1 VAPHPHVDW
10 ARPRGSLMTNDTS
23 PVPQLG
29 FGLILQAVP
38 ALIGSV
44 VITFSS
50 DHSPLVGLI
59 VFAGVAFL
67 MAGGQMLTAVSLGL
81 WPRARTAIG
90 IQAVASIAAGGIA
103 AAFLGGER
111 TTLTLCVSMWAAV
124 VAVTSGLAGWLS
136 PDRAVSREF
145 FVITGLAGLLAI
157 VEAALPLS
165 DVYAVGL
172 FGAFLAV
179 FGVFSIIAGVSM
191 SSASRRPAPT
201 QEKK

>member
-1 VAPHPHVDW
+1 
-10 ARPRGSLMTNDTS
+10 MTNDTS
-23 PVPQLG
+23 SVPQLG

-38 ALIGSV
+38 ALVAAI

-59 VFAGVAFL
+59 IFAGATFL
-67 MAGGQMLTAVSLGL
+67 MAGGQMLTAVSVTA

-90 IQAVASIAAGGIA
+90 IQAVSSIAAGGVA

-111 TTLTLCVSMWAAV
+111 TTLTMCVSVWAAI
-124 VAVTSGLAGWLS
+124 VAVTSGLAGWFT
-136 PDRAVSREF
+136 PDRSVAREF
-145 FVITGLAGLLAI
+145 FVLTGLAGLLAI

-172 FGAFLAV
+172 FGAYLAV

-191 SSASRRPAPT
+191 SSVSRRPAPT